1 MFDDDASDDPDDPY
15 PPGTE
20 GPRVEI
26 PSVEAPSVE
35 TPSLDAAAGDAAD
48 SKLTSLFVFH
58 VILWNAVLLLLSLGA
73 MLAYFRA
80 DWETGGQLVAAGVI
94 LGAYGVYRLPDGESD

>member
-1 MFDDDASDDPDDPY
+1 MFDDDASDDPDNPY

-26 PSVEAPSVE
+26 PSVDVPSVNV
-35 TPSLDAAAGDAAD
+35 PSPDSAADNAGD
-48 SKLTSLFVFH
+48 SKLASLFLFH

-73 MLAYFRA
+73 MLIYFRA
-80 DWETGGQLVAAGVI
+80 DWDTGGQLVAAGVV
-94 LGAYGVYRLPDGESD
+94 LSVYGVYRLPDGTSE